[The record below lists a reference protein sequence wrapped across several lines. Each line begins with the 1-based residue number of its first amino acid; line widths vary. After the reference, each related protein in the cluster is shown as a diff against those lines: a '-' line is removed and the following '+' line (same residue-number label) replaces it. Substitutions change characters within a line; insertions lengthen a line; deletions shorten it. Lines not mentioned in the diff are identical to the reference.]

1 MGFTENQKRAVFER
15 GNIIVS
21 AGAGSGKTTVMI
33 ARIIEKLKSGEAK
46 DLSEMLI
53 VTFTRA
59 SAADMRVKLTE
70 KLYELKAEKK
80 YEKIATAALDSL
92 PTANIGTLHS
102 YCQRLVKTYFFA
114 ARIDPSAV
122 ICEEGEADGIRAD
135 VVESAVARAWAN
147 ASPFFS
153 VMYDILSTR
162 RSDDTVKDTVGEILE
177 FALSMP
183 DPIGYLTSVSPD
195 SDSFAELDGIVRER
209 VDGLKRRIAEIKLDL
224 VAADMPDRADM
235 CDEMIDYIDG
245 KIDELSRASSRTKT
259 LDYRDELNERV
270 LAMKGECK
278 KLREF
283 CALAVKAKTV
293 DGAEYAAALK
303 AVALDAYD
311 GYRERKERL
320 GKIDYSDLEHGAY
333 AVLCDEQ
340 CLGEIARTLKFV
352 FIDEFQDVNP
362 LQSAIADRLKAA
374 GAEMFLV
381 GDVKQSIYGFRRC
394 SPEHFI
400 NAIKSPDYN
409 HIPLSD
415 NFRSTQTVIDFIN
428 KVFDGTMTVD
438 FGGVDYASPEQR
450 LVWGNKALSGGDA
463 GLYLVPVEK
472 KQRAATSWKNERDL
486 SGYSV
491 VSDCGS
497 EKSDDEAKL
506 IADMI
511 VRFADTHKDVPLGKI
526 AVLARS
532 LGTRFCA
539 ALESELKSRGVKYS
553 MGKRGKAKD
562 CPDVVALVDIMRCA
576 DNRFDDIALYTAMH
590 SALGGFTDGELME
603 IALTG
608 ESLAAKNGVLPI
620 FDGKRGYAFWQ
631 KVTAYRGWLEGK
643 INAFLTVRDE
653 IAKAALTRDCADVL
667 GIITAKTDYF
677 THVYERGGNAEAVE
691 ALISFAADRE
701 LGMHEFLNYFDST
714 DFELKT
720 GASDDAVTITTIH
733 ASKGLEY
740 ELVIVADTAKK
751 FNESDRYKKVSV
763 SERGVFVK
771 LPDETRELIPTAPWL
786 VENVRYPDRAR
797 AEELRLLY
805 VALTRAQNT
814 LVVTGKSNGIKQ
826 KEPRECGNILG
837 VFYGIPTKPVT
848 LSPIEAGEMEP
859 PIARNPELEEA
870 IKAAHALAA
879 DYNADRQRLT
889 VIPIKTCV
897 TAAAH
902 KAAEDEEAPTVMPV
916 ITHDYAADG
925 AHEDDVDA
933 RIRGTAYHRAMELMD
948 FANPDLDYLERE
960 SDNFNLVDKAEI
972 LRAAEVMRPLT
983 DGAAFVAKER
993 YFIVNMPANEV
1004 YGAEAVGDVLVQG
1017 VIDLLIVDTN
1027 GTATIIDYKTGN
1039 PSHLNNTAYKTQ
1051 LRLYTEAVERT
1062 TPLKVKRAVLYSF
1075 ESGEIMDIQ
1084 DRVKTSIAKPIK

>member
-1 MGFTENQKRAVFER
+1 MGFTDNQKHAVFDP

-33 ARIIEKLKSGEAK
+33 ARIIDKLKKGEAK

-70 KLYELKAEKK
+70 KLYELKSEKE
-80 YEKIATAALDSL
+80 YEKTAIAALDSL

-114 ARIDPSAV
+114 AGIDPSAV
-122 ICEEGEADGIRAD
+122 ICEEGEADGIRSD
-135 VVESAVARAWAN
+135 VVESAVDRAWAN
-147 ASPFFS
+147 ATPCFS
-153 VMYDILSTR
+153 VMYDVLSTR
-162 RSDDTVKDTVGEILE
+162 RSDDAVKDVVGEILE

-183 DPIGYLTSVSPD
+183 DPKGYLSSVSPD
-195 SDSFAELDGIVRER
+195 SESFAELDGIVGAR
-209 VDGLKRRIAEIKLDL
+209 VAEFKRRVAGIRLDL
-224 VAADMPDRADM
+224 DAAGMQDRADM
-235 CDEMIDYIDG
+235 CDEMIDYLDG
-245 KIDELSRASSRTKT
+245 KLDELSKASNWTKT
-259 LDYRDELNERV
+259 LDYRDELNARV
-270 LAMKGECK
+270 LDMKGECK

-283 CALAVKAKTV
+283 CALAAKAKTV
-293 DGAEYAAALK
+293 DGSEYAAALK

-311 GYRERKERL
+311 GYREKKERL

-340 CLGEIARTLKFV
+340 CLGEIARTLKYV

-394 SPEHFI
+394 SPDHFI
-400 NAIKSPDYN
+400 KAIADPDYR

-428 KVFDGTMTVD
+428 KVFDGTMTTD
-438 FGGVDYASPEQR
+438 FGGVDYKSPEQR
-450 LVWGNKALSGGDA
+450 LVYGNKTLTGGDA

-472 KQRAATSWKNERDL
+472 KQKASTAWKNERDL
-486 SGYSV
+486 TGYSV
-491 VSDCGS
+491 VADSKS
-497 EKSDDEAKL
+497 EKTDGEAKL

-511 VRFADTHKDVPLGKI
+511 VDYADKHKDIPLGKI
-526 AVLARS
+526 AVLTRS

-539 ALESELKSRGVKYS
+539 ALESELKLRGVKYV

-562 CPDVVALVDIMRCA
+562 CPDVVALVDIMRCV
-576 DNRFDDIALYTAMH
+576 DNRYDDIALYTAMR
-590 SALGGFTDGELME
+590 SALGGFTDGELMD
-603 IALTG
+603 IALIG
-608 ESLAAKNGVLPI
+608 EKNALNSGALPI
-620 FDGKRGYAFWQ
+620 FEGKHGYALWQ
-631 KVTAYRGWLEGK
+631 KATAYRGALEQK
-643 INAFLTVRDE
+643 IQAFLAVRDE
-653 IAKAALTRDCADVL
+653 IARAALTCDCADVL

-691 ALISFAADRE
+691 VLISFAADRE
-701 LGMHEFLNYFDST
+701 LNVHEFLNYYDGT
-714 DFELKT
+714 DFELKAGMT
-720 GASDDAVTITTIH
+720 DDAVNITTIH

-740 ELVIVADTAKK
+740 ELVIVADTAKR
-751 FNESDRYKKVSV
+751 FNETDRYKKVSV

-771 LPDETRELIPTAPWL
+771 LPDPMTRELIPTAPWL

-805 VALTRAQNT
+805 VALTRAKNT
-814 LVVTGKSNGIKQ
+814 LAVTGKSNGIKQ
-826 KEPRECGNILG
+826 KEPRDCGNILG
-837 VFYGIPTKPVT
+837 VFYGIPTQPVALT
-848 LSPIEAGEMEP
+848 PREVGEEEP
-859 PIARNPELEEA
+859 PIAQNSELENA
-870 IKAAHALAA
+870 IRAAHRKAA

-902 KAAEDEEAPTVMPV
+902 KAAEDEETPTVMPV
-916 ITHDYAADG
+916 ITHDYAEDG
-925 AHEDDVDA
+925 DKDDVDA
-933 RIRGTAYHRAMELMD
+933 RVRGTAYHRAMELMD
-948 FANPDLDYLERE
+948 FSHPDLDMLEQTC
-960 SDNFNLVDKAEI
+960 DNFNLVDKAEI
-972 LRAAEVMRPLT
+972 LRAAAVMRPLT
-983 DGAAFVAKER
+983 EGAAFVAKER
-993 YFIVNMPANEV
+993 YFIVNLPANEV
-1004 YGAEAVGDVLVQG
+1004 YGEQAQGEVLVQG
-1017 VIDLLIVDTN
+1017 VIDLLIVNKD

-1039 PSHLNNTAYKTQ
+1039 PSHLNNVAYKTQ

-1084 DRVKTSIAKPIK
+1084 DKVRTCISKPN